1 MKTKNELKQEL
12 DNRLEDELMQ
22 ELENRFKK
30 LFEPNTRLLAIHLN
44 GFSHTVFYDF
54 GKKEDNIESKHYS
67 QYASTFDDK
76 FDDKLY
82 KLFNG
87 IPHYIYQGNPLEIV
101 YVCPEER

>member
-12 DNRLEDELMQ
+12 ENKLEDELKQ

-30 LFEPNTRLLAIHLN
+30 LFEPNARLLAIHLN

-67 QYASTFDDK
+67 YYTPLSDI
-76 FDDKLY
+76 DDKLS

>member
-12 DNRLEDELMQ
+12 ENRLEDELMQ

-30 LFEPNTRLLAIHLN
+30 LFEPNARLLAIHLN

-67 QYASTFDDK
+67 HYIPLSDL
-76 FDDKLY
+76 DDKLS
-82 KLFNG
+82 KLFDG
-87 IPHYIYQGNPLEIV
+87 IPHYTYQGSPLEIV
-101 YVCPEER
+101 YVNHNER

>member
-12 DNRLEDELMQ
+12 ENKLEDELKQ

-30 LFEPNTRLLAIHLN
+30 LFEPNARLLAIHLN

-54 GKKEDNIESKHYS
+54 GKKEDNIESKDYS
-67 QYASTFDDK
+67 YYTPLSDL
-76 FDDKLY
+76 DDKLS

-87 IPHYIYQGNPLEIV
+87 IPHYTYRGNPLEIV
-101 YVCPEER
+101 YVDPNER

>member
-12 DNRLEDELMQ
+12 ENKLEDELKQ

-30 LFEPNTRLLAIHLN
+30 LFEPNARLLAIQLN

-54 GKKEDNIESKHYS
+54 GKKEDNIELKDYS
-67 QYASTFDDK
+67 RYTSTFDDK
-76 FDDKLY
+76 LS

>member
-12 DNRLEDELMQ
+12 ENKLEDELMQ

-30 LFEPNTRLLAIHLN
+30 LFEPNARLLAIHLN

-67 QYASTFDDK
+67 QYTSYTSTFN
-76 FDDKLY
+76 DKLS
-82 KLFNG
+82 KLFDG
-87 IPHYIYQGNPLEIV
+87 IPHYIYQGNPLELI
-101 YVCPEER
+101 YIYPEER

>member
-12 DNRLEDELMQ
+12 ENRLEDELKQ

-30 LFEPNTRLLAIHLN
+30 LFEPNARLLAIHLN

-54 GKKEDNIESKHYS
+54 GKKEDNIELKDYS
-67 QYASTFDDK
+67 QYTSTFDDK
-76 FDDKLY
+76 LS

-87 IPHYIYQGNPLEIV
+87 IPHYTYQGNPLEII

>member
-1 MKTKNELKQEL
+1 MKTKNELK
-12 DNRLEDELMQ
+12 Q

-30 LFEPNTRLLAIHLN
+30 LFEPNARLLAIHLN

-54 GKKEDNIESKHYS
+54 GKKEDNIELKDYS
-67 QYASTFDDK
+67 RYTSTFDDK
-76 FDDKLY
+76 LS

-87 IPHYIYQGNPLEIV
+87 IPHYIYQGNPLEII